1 MDFYGLFQSL
11 ISLSF
16 LLKLIFQDVNE
27 VLEKIQFVSDI
38 EYTLILKSVFIKLL
52 YTPNFRGQM
61 A

>member
-27 VLEKIQFVSDI
+27 VLEKIQFVSDK